1 MGRRATVVTE
11 PVEEQAMACGGG
23 RWAVAELG
31 FGLSGGGGAPLAIEG
46 VDRWWV
52 AAWWC
57 GEVVGEPPRR
67 QTGSGGFAWRR
78 TTMMRRVMRRGG

>member
-31 FGLSGGGGAPLAIEG
+31 FGLSGGGGAASHRGGRP
-46 VDRWWV
+46 
-52 AAWWC
+52 
-57 GEVVGEPPRR
+57 VVG
-67 QTGSGGFAWRR
+67 GGMVVR
-78 TTMMRRVMRRGG
+78 